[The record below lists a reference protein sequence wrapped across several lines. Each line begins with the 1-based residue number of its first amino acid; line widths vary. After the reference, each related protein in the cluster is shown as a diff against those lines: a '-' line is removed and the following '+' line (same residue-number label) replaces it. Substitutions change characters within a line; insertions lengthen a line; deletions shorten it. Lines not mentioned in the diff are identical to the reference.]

1 MDKPLRAHV
10 LFLESQIQELNES
23 LTTHEQFTVDRDE
36 IVRYLDLLTRSL
48 DYYREALDLER
59 AFRRSNP
66 APIQNP
72 AKRANPA
79 KPANSAKSA

>member
-48 DYYREALDLER
+48 DYYRQALVLEG

-72 AKRANPA
+72 AKRADPA
-79 KPANSAKSA
+79 KPA